1 MTSFKQRRETARPT
15 HAGGVV
21 YRRANEQVEYL
32 LVRPKRGQ
40 DEWVLPK
47 GHIETGERSE
57 QTAIREV
64 EEETGVVARI
74 IAPLQV
80 TEFETNGQ
88 LVRVKFFLMQFA
100 ARRAPSE
107 RRATKWAAKEAA
119 LALLTHQQ
127 NRELLRSAEQKRPK
141 RRQSG

>member
-1 MTSFKQRRETARPT
+1 M
-15 HAGGVV
+15 
-21 YRRANEQVEYL
+21 EYL

-47 GHIETGERSE
+47 GHIEPGEESE

-64 EEETGVVARI
+64 EEETGVFARI

-80 TEFETNGQ
+80 TEFETNGH
-88 LVRVKFFLMQFA
+88 LVRVKFFLMQFVA
-100 ARRAPSE
+100 QRAPLE
-107 RRATKWAAKEAA
+107 TRDTKWAATRNA
-119 LALLTHQQ
+119 LAFLTHEQ

-141 RRQSG
+141 SRQSG

>member
-1 MTSFKQRRETARPT
+1 M
-15 HAGGVV
+15 V
-21 YRRANEQVEYL
+21 YRLANEKVEYL

-47 GHIETGERSE
+47 GHIEPGEESE

-80 TEFETNGQ
+80 TEFEINGH
-88 LVRVKFFLMQFA
+88 LVRVKFFLMQFVA
-100 ARRAPSE
+100 QRSSSE
-107 RRATKWAAKEAA
+107 RRATKWAATRTA

-127 NRELLRSAEQKRPK
+127 NRELLRSAEQKRRK
-141 RRQSG
+141 SRQAG